1 MAEITPSGMPSYMR
15 RCVVELVQQGHD
27 IGAAFAIC
35 NATMQK
41 AGYITKGPNQRQT
54 KKGLERQRHF
64 SAKKDSAEFDAEYE
78 KILKRSKTARA
89 KKSSG
94 QEPVDSPIL
103 RVLADALDVDIEI
116 TVLDARVR
124 AEGRRERLLR
134 ELAEDI
140 SSSDE
145 FYLRISPPETRT
157 HRATAKYLAK
167 IILHAVSNFAK
178 PDKVIRDLRR
188 TIKMCRSD
196 IYG

>member
-35 NATMQK
+35 NATMQR

-54 KKGLERQRHF
+54 QKGRERQRHF
-64 SAKKDSAEFDAEYE
+64 SAKKDAAEFDAEYE

-94 QEPVDSPIL
+94 QELVESPIL
-103 RVLADALDVDIEI
+103 LLLADALGVGIDTE
-116 TVLDARVR
+116 VLDARVR
-124 AEGRRERLLR
+124 AEGRREKILR
-134 ELAEDI
+134 DLAEDI
-140 SSSDE
+140 ASSDE
-145 FYLRISPPETRT
+145 FDLRLSPPESKT
-157 HRATAKYLAK
+157 HRSTAKYLAK
-167 IILHAVSNFAK
+167 IILHAVETFAK
-178 PDKVIRDLRR
+178 PDKVIRDLKR